1 MKKVSSGK
9 ISVIIPVHNA
19 EKYIDK
25 AIQSVMEQSYTN
37 WELLLIENGSEDA
50 SLDICKKMLRKIP
63 EYRC

>member
-25 AIQSVMEQSYTN
+25 AVQSVMEQNYTN

-50 SLDICKKMLRKIP
+50 SLEHMQKK
-63 EYRC
+63 C